1 MVKSAEELEVL
12 LNSVCEDE
20 YVDSLL
26 ITQLLIV
33 LSENFENQFEI
44 SKLSEVDWSSRSKI
58 IETWPYDKF

>member
-20 YVDSLL
+20 YLDSISITELL
-26 ITQLLIV
+26 IE
-33 LSENFENQFEI
+33 LSEKFENQFEI
-44 SKLSEVDWSSRSKI
+44 SKLSEVDWSSKSKI

>member
-1 MVKSAEELEVL
+1 MIKSAEELEVL

-33 LSENFENQFEI
+33 LSERFENQFEI

-58 IETWPYDKF
+58 IETWPYDRF